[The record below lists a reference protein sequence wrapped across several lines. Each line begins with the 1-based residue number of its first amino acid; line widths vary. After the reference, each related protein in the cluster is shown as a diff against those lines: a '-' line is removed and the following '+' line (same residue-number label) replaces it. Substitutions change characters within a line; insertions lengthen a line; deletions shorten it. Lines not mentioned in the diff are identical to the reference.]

1 MHILQGGNFGM
12 NQYILE
18 HEAYIR
24 KLLEGNENQNW
35 EKVRKY
41 HKVQIMFL
49 QHERLV
55 HMMVTLFFGFLLVF
69 VLFMALLFELVI
81 FILLFVLLAVLE
93 ILYMIHLYR
102 LETGVQRWY
111 GLYRDIVNRLV

>member
-1 MHILQGGNFGM
+1 MI
-12 NQYILE
+12 QYILE

-24 KLLEGNENQNW
+24 SLLESTENQDW
-35 EKVRKY
+35 DKVRKY

-55 HMMVTLFFGFLLVF
+55 HMMVTLFFGFLLAF
-69 VLFMALLFELVI
+69 SLFMALFME
-81 FILLFVLLAVLE
+81 LAVLLLLVLFIGVLE
-93 ILYMIHLYR
+93 IFYLVHLYR

-111 GLYRDIVNRLV
+111 GLYRDIVNKLG

>member
-1 MHILQGGNFGM
+1 MIQF
-12 NQYILE
+12 ILE

-24 KLLEGNENQNW
+24 KLLEGSEEQNW
-35 EKVRKY
+35 DKVREY

-69 VLFMALLFELVI
+69 VLFMALFLELVV
-81 FILLFVLLAVLE
+81 FILLFVLLCVLE
-93 ILYMIHLYR
+93 IFYMVHLYR

-111 GLYRDIVNRLV
+111 GLYRDIVNRLG

>member
-1 MHILQGGNFGM
+1 MIQF
-12 NQYILE
+12 ILE

-24 KLLEGNENQNW
+24 KLLEGSDEQNW
-35 EKVRKY
+35 DKVREY

-69 VLFMALLFELVI
+69 VLFMALFLELVV
-81 FILLFVLLAVLE
+81 FILLFVLLCVLE
-93 ILYMIHLYR
+93 IFYMVHLYR

-111 GLYRDIVNRLV
+111 GLYRDIVNRLG